1 MLLDECVFCTIYE
14 GEKDLLTHDKFHGNH
29 VVVIKSLDYGRTS
42 GLKVNC
48 RTSYGDNFN
57 E

>member
-1 MLLDECVFCTIYE
+1 MFFCTIYE